1 MRFPREGI
9 FGVVQWV
16 QGLVHAQAGKSGVTY
31 AGQTCTYAGQHTD
44 QYATKA
50 GRLDNDVD

>member
-1 MRFPREGI
+1 M
-9 FGVVQWV
+9 
-16 QGLVHAQAGKSGVTY
+16 HAQAGKSGVTY